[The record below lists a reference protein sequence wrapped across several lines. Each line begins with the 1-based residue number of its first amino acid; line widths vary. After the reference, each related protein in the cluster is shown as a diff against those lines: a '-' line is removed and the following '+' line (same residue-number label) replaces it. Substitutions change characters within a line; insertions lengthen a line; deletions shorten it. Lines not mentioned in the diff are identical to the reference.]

1 MFPPI
6 KLENVSKKYRIGKAN
21 LSFRSLFNDRKSSEE
36 ERFHWAVKDLNFELQ
51 TGESMGIIGP
61 NGAGKTTILKLLSKV
76 TYPTL
81 GKISM
86 NGRFS
91 ALIELGA
98 GFHPD
103 LTGRENI
110 FLNGTILGMQRAEI
124 RARFDAI
131 VDFAG
136 IGNYLDTPVKR
147 YSSGMYA
154 RLGFAVAAHVD
165 SEILL
170 IDEVLAV
177 GDMAFQKKCYER
189 MIQLIKN
196 GATLIF
202 ISHNLHAI
210 QRVCPSCLVMY
221 RGNPVFVGS
230 SAEAI
235 AEYSNLLRTAAAESN
250 QDGGEMV
257 VDGGLSQ
264 RIMTHAA
271 VIEEVQVLREDGQL
285 VTTIE
290 SGRNVRVRARIS
302 FIEDAPSPIFALAI
316 RQMDGQI
323 AYNFTTH
330 WAEIDTPNFRAGS
343 CVNIDYPIKL
353 NLAAGLYQIGV
364 DLAYKDLTRYYD
376 RIDNAKTIMITG
388 GRGSRGIANLEAAFE
403 ISDI

>member
-1 MFPPI
+1 MHPSI
-6 KLENVSKKYRIGKAN
+6 ILENVSKKYRIGRAN
-21 LSFRSLFNDRKSSEE
+21 LSFRSLFSNKNISEE
-36 ERFHWAVKDLNFELQ
+36 KRFHWAVKDLCFELQ
-51 TGESMGIIGP
+51 PGEALGIIGP

-76 TYPTL
+76 TYPTS
-81 GKISM
+81 GKIM
-86 NGRFS
+86 INGRFS

-124 RARFDAI
+124 KARFDEI
-131 VDFAG
+131 VAFAG

-154 RLGFAVAAHVD
+154 RLGFAVAAHVNSD
-165 SEILL
+165 ILL

-177 GDMAFQKKCYER
+177 GDMSFQKKCYER

-196 GATLIF
+196 GKILIF
-202 ISHNLHAI
+202 VSHNLRAI
-210 QRVCPSCLVMY
+210 QRVCPGCLVMY
-221 RGNPVFVGS
+221 RGNPVFIGS
-230 SAEAI
+230 SSEAI
-235 AEYSNLLRTAAAESN
+235 AEYSNLLRSAASEAN
-250 QDGGEMV
+250 HDGSDLV
-257 VDGGLSQ
+257 VEDGISQ

-271 VIEEVQVLREDGQL
+271 VIEDVKVLSEEGEP

-290 SGRNVRVRARIS
+290 SGRNVRVRAKIR
-302 FIEDAPSPIFALAI
+302 FNEDAPSPIFALSI
-316 RQMDGQI
+316 RQPDGQM

-330 WAEIDTPNFRAGS
+330 WAEIETPNFRAGS
-343 CVNIDYPIKL
+343 YVFIDYPIKL
-353 NLAAGLYQIGV
+353 NLSAGPYYIGV

-376 RIDNAKTIMITG
+376 RIDNALTIMITG